1 MFLIMS
7 TSLQF
12 PRISQQCSARI
23 TRRVEGP
30 RGSAKI
36 CGHALMFDEIAIDP
50 KVDYMS
56 AIDEMAGKD
65 TKTVD
70 AAVAAVNDGKVH
82 VAHEAMWVRSRIS
95 RGMTME
101 PNQCLSPLVAR
112 REVGEDNIVMDMD
125 YRHEFKTYMHASVFC
140 PGDAVKNVCVNRD
153 LWSDG
158 LNASQTTIGQSTVS
172 KICCTLPIRKMF
184 LGRSAPS
191 LHVEIRT
198 IDKTG
203 LDPTEEAEYE
213 ALCLLG
219 GCSKP
224 CFNQR
229 HSFMSNQ
236 LYGDLQTMVKAAII
250 VTARTQLLDPL
261 LDVLICLLGDNP
273 VETLFGRSRMCGGH
287 APNCSISELLTRF
300 ASAMNLDNVFRHHPE
315 LERSPR
321 RLKLV
326 RGRDNDHVG
335 PTQWKGEIAAGSCD
349 IELCYNLG
357 IDVAEGILRK
367 HSVAEPKSFRDYWR
381 KHPDR
386 DLQRPFGGKYPAL
399 SSEIDRSM
407 VNTSPSDASDTDS
420 SVNPVFEYNFRWGQ
434 TWHREDAGSEP
445 VSSSSHFQLGD
456 LFATFV
462 CYNGTHLGLAL
473 AKTTLIKRGPPGG
486 KSPSVLAIPIAE
498 LTLPASPFTICG
510 QIFSLLPLK
519 KDRSEW
525 VWDGKFVSLSVKK
538 KGKSGADDINVSRL
552 RNLQLSVSS
561 RLIEP
566 ITQNDRRDVF
576 ISELESADAENLI
589 DFNSERAKTWVFSQ
603 EFILAAWY
611 RLKERIEKDSTLH
624 DKLPVFTGV
633 SDGTFPYQ
641 AVQTQ
646 IYEGVTYAFSIVD
659 TPIFDAIANR
669 QACRVC
675 GKIVKDTDIQNH
687 MGKHIRKALRNVR
700 EEFIK
705 CPIRVKSGKL
715 DSDCSSTYPF
725 RVSSALVFR
734 DTRPCTNIP
743 LQCPLHCEEMHW
755 KYNFPRHLEERHP
768 SWRSL
773 TSPTFIQQITVTR
786 AEELA
791 LGIPEAQAI
800 SWPPLEPPSS
810 PVCGQKRVNPLSP
823 RSPRRLQCKDSNQ
836 NGNKVP
842 RSFLTIPG
850 PNSARRA
857 SAVGDGDDVFI
868 HPPPDFFLAPARLL
882 PGDAMRRAANAP
894 FDGGCH
900 SRVRLPARR
909 RTTTHHPPPATQNTS
924 TTAAPRTRPLRLAL
938 RGSFIERFTC
948 DKEPIIHAQAVAALA
963 HLFGSEDPS
972 KLQHGERSILDVP
985 LEVLTSDPAA
995 YVLRALPNAWALT
1008 HCSDGRR
1015 AMLLHILLS
1024 TTTLPALFDRARDT
1038 NALMRKLVYA
1048 SPGFQQNL
1056 CHLSIAQREQL
1067 ARASL
1072 GDRKPAVRLATG
1084 KILLAW
1090 LDLVHEADTGEL
1102 DRLLAFLALFDAVEP
1117 GEAVSIDALR
1127 SITAARP
1134 RSSTCSFFT
1143 DTYWSDLTPKS
1154 AVLAHTFVENATDV
1168 HEEHLERAA
1177 LPVVTA
1183 FTFHIHEAYNRLLTV
1198 LDAVEVAAELDG
1210 DEVGE
1215 EQAQC
1220 EVILG
1225 ECARLRVDTGN

>member
-1 MFLIMS
+1 MFG
-7 TSLQF
+7 
-12 PRISQQCSARI
+12 PHNEKGGKAR
-23 TRRVEGP
+23 EAP
-30 RGSAKI
+30 AKI

-56 AIDEMAGKD
+56 AIDEMAGFCLEHVSALETLVIGKD

-82 VAHEAMWVRSRIS
+82 VAHEATVGAISHLSRHDYGAKPVFIAPS
-95 RGMTME
+95 CKKGGWRGMLETMQSTLE
-101 PNQCLSPLVAR
+101 AWKHSPDGEAKHGPILTVASDGDHAR
-112 REVGEDNIVMDMD
+112 RVALFMLCMHSEIVEGNPLYLLICNLLGFNRRVGKDNIVMDMD
-125 YRHEFKTYMHASVFC
+125 YRHEFKRICTLLCSALGML
-140 PGDAVKNVCVNRD
+140 VKNVCVNRD
-153 LWSDG
+153 LLVRWFERLTNHDWSEHGIENLLHPTDPQ
-158 LNASQTTIGQSTVS
+158 NVS
-172 KICCTLPIRKMF
+172 RAVQLLLCI
-184 LGRSAPS
+184 
-191 LHVEIRT
+191 VEIRT

-219 GCSKP
+219 EVLEALLQPFINPQLSLSQQITSLVTFAHLACGLYMQ
-224 CFNQR
+224 NGT
-229 HSFMSNQ
+229 SFMSNQ

-420 SVNPVFEYNFRWGQ
+420 SVNPVFEYNFDARMALDKAQQAVTSDNPHSIFAVIDSGQ
-434 TWHREDAGSEP
+434 QYPKTSIVRVWFQAHSNH
-445 VSSSSHFQLGD
+445 SSH
-456 LFATFV
+456 
-462 CYNGTHLGLAL
+462 
-473 AKTTLIKRGPPGG
+473 
-486 KSPSVLAIPIAE
+486 
-498 LTLPASPFTICG
+498 
-510 QIFSLLPLK
+510 
-519 KDRSEW
+519 DR
-525 VWDGKFVSLSVKK
+525 
-538 KGKSGADDINVSRL
+538 I
-552 RNLQLSVSS
+552 Q
-561 RLIEP
+561 
-566 ITQNDRRDVF
+566 
-576 ISELESADAENLI
+576 
-589 DFNSERAKTWVFSQ
+589 
-603 EFILAAWY
+603 
-611 RLKERIEKDSTLH
+611 
-624 DKLPVFTGV
+624 
-633 SDGTFPYQ
+633 
-641 AVQTQ
+641 
-646 IYEGVTYAFSIVD
+646 
-659 TPIFDAIANR
+659 
-669 QACRVC
+669 RV
-675 GKIVKDTDIQNH
+675 
-687 MGKHIRKALRNVR
+687 R
-700 EEFIK
+700 
-705 CPIRVKSGKL
+705 
-715 DSDCSSTYPF
+715 
-725 RVSSALVFR
+725 
-734 DTRPCTNIP
+734 
-743 LQCPLHCEEMHW
+743 
-755 KYNFPRHLEERHP
+755 
-768 SWRSL
+768 
-773 TSPTFIQQITVTR
+773 
-786 AEELA
+786 
-791 LGIPEAQAI
+791 
-800 SWPPLEPPSS
+800 
-810 PVCGQKRVNPLSP
+810 
-823 RSPRRLQCKDSNQ
+823 
-836 NGNKVP
+836 
-842 RSFLTIPG
+842 
-850 PNSARRA
+850 
-857 SAVGDGDDVFI
+857 

-900 SRVRLPARR
+900 SRYNSSTADAPISAPAVLLLS
-909 RTTTHHPPPATQNTS
+909 PE
-924 TTAAPRTRPLRLAL
+924 LIMFLGEIECRLAL

-995 YVLRALPNAWALT
+995 
-1008 HCSDGRR
+1008 DGRR

-1134 RSSTCSFFT
+1134 RSSTCSFF
-1143 DTYWSDLTPKS
+1143 YRH
-1154 AVLAHTFVENATDV
+1154 VLNATDV